1 MTSMASKDS
10 DQVIPWVEK
19 YRPERLED
27 FVGNKESVQ
36 KLENWLKNWN
46 QQRKKVALLA
56 GPAGVGK
63 TSVVYY
69 LIKKYG
75 FEHVEV
81 NASDKRNKKA
91 VELLVGKASTEG
103 TVLQGAR
110 VKKLI
115 LVDEADGLFGN
126 EDRGGG
132 SALAKAVIETRTPI
146 ICTAN
151 DPSASSLKSAKK
163 NMLVIEFQSLK
174 EEEILALLKKIVK
187 KEKLEIKEETLIAI
201 TKNSGGDAR
210 SAINDLESVSFG
222 IKDIKV
228 SFDSRNQKHSL
239 DSALT
244 NIFSA
249 QDFTAAKRAL
259 DGVDVDYRELLT
271 YVYEHAYKQANSS
284 EELFSIYQLIA
295 EADRYLQHCY
305 IKQDWKFLKYF
316 FTFISSVGLVKSS
329 AFKYTKYGFPSYW
342 SLMGR
347 LRGKNASLTSI
358 ANKSTKHLHCSRK
371 AFQIDYYPFIRIIFN
386 TDPKMAA
393 GLTAWLQYDESD
405 IFFLTGKSNKLTKR
419 ILEFSEE
426 AYLQMAENW
435 IDKAKT
441 MNQSLIFYTQKPKKP
456 SKKTTQKT
464 KKKIDVKE
472 TKTVVKDV
480 PKKVSQKE
488 EISKK
493 EPEST
498 KDKPVKD
505 SKTDKKEEKKSTD
518 KKEEKDKKGSQTSL
532 ETFLGK

>member
-1 MTSMASKDS
+1 MTFMASIDS
-10 DQVIPWVEK
+10 NQVIPWVEK
-19 YRPERLED
+19 YRPEKLED
-27 FVGNKESVQ
+27 FVGNKEAVQ
-36 KLENWLKNWN
+36 KLENWLKSWN

-63 TSVVYY
+63 TSVVHY

-75 FEHVEV
+75 FEFVEV

-91 VELLVGKASTEG
+91 VELLVGRASTEG

-132 SALAKAVIETRTPI
+132 SALARAVIATRTPI

-163 NMLVIEFQSLK
+163 NMLVIEFKSLK
-174 EEEILALLKKIVK
+174 DEEILTLLKKIVK
-187 KEKLEIKEETLIAI
+187 KEKLDVKEATLIAI

-210 SAINDLESVSFG
+210 SAINDLEGVSFG
-222 IKDIKV
+222 LKDIELV
-228 SFDSRNQKHSL
+228 FDPRNQKHSL

-249 QDFTAAKRAL
+249 KDFTSAKRAL

-295 EADRYLQHCY
+295 EADRYLQQCY

-316 FTFISSVGLVKSS
+316 FTFISSVGLVKTS

-342 SLMGR
+342 SLMAR
-347 LRGKNASLTSI
+347 LRTKNANLKNI
-358 ANKSTKHLHCSRK
+358 AIKSTKHLHCSQK
-371 AFQIDYYPFIRIIFN
+371 VFQTDYFPFIRIIFN

-393 GLTAWLQYDESD
+393 GLSAWFQYDESD
-405 IFFLTGKSNKLTKR
+405 ILFLTDKSNKLTKK
-419 ILEFSEE
+419 ILEYSEE
-426 AYLQMAENW
+426 AYLQMAESW

-441 MNQSLIFYTQKPKKP
+441 MNQSLIFYTQKQKKQTKKTPQKPKKKP
-456 SKKTTQKT
+456 ETEESVKENKDEPEKTSPIEEKTTKE
-464 KKKIDVKE
+464 KEE
-472 TKTVVKDV
+472 TKPKPKDDSKAEKAV
-480 PKKVSQKE
+480 EKKPTGK
-488 EISKK
+488 
-493 EPEST
+493 
-498 KDKPVKD
+498 KDKN
-505 SKTDKKEEKKSTD
+505 
-518 KKEEKDKKGSQTSL
+518 GSQTSL